1 MTEIK
6 YQHTSVPKRTA
17 NVRQDVHS
25 NLLHQREN
33 IAQKAIYYKVNIPRM
48 KDDHSAVFEASLHTV
63 LMWRLPKMRLQD
75 ERLSRQVYVAVS
87 WYASQIRFLFADS
100 E

>member
-1 MTEIK
+1 
-6 YQHTSVPKRTA
+6 
-17 NVRQDVHS
+17 
-25 NLLHQREN
+25 
-33 IAQKAIYYKVNIPRM
+33 M
-48 KDDHSAVFEASLHTV
+48 KDDHSAVFEVSLHTV

-87 WYASQIRFLFADS
+87 WYASQISFLFADS